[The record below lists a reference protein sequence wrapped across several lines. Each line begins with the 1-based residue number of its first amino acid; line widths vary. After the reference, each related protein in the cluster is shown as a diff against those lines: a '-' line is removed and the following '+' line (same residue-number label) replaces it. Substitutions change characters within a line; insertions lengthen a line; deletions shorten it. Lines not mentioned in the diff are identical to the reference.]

1 MAASLLLHVPIAWSR
16 TFACDVHNAALQH
29 TTATVGSLFLPIE
42 RAHTVLHRAGVKQMF
57 VFYIFSKDNNTAET
71 GSLKH

>member
-1 MAASLLLHVPIAWSR
+1 MAVSLLLHVPIAWSC
-16 TFACDVHNAALQH
+16 TFACDVHNAVVQH
-29 TTATVGSLFLPIE
+29 ATATVGGLLLPIE
-42 RAHTVLHRAGVKQMF
+42 RAHTLLHRAGVKQMF